1 MNRIRKYN
9 NKFQVLYTPNYT
21 TNPSFELLIGNFLDE
36 KLRVY
41 SIIEYDTMQD
51 ALDKAYSLPDINW
64 NKLVAINKNTFY
76 NINSIIK
83 KYIDY
88 NNNIVEYH
96 PILLS
101 PQQLKNTMFDRVMNL
116 GERFN
121 LYYNLNDIMSFD
133 IINPWTLNLQRISD
147 ILLNIPQLNIK
158 KVIKTPTHIKLIGI
172 NEVNNPYEIR
182 LWTTIIYNFIY
193 WLSIN
198 HFDKNKYF
206 QQFKKIIKL
215 QNKIDEFNYIIQ

>member
-1 MNRIRKYN
+1 
-9 NKFQVLYTPNYT
+9 
-21 TNPSFELLIGNFLDE
+21 
-36 KLRVY
+36 
-41 SIIEYDTMQD
+41 
-51 ALDKAYSLPDINW
+51 
-64 NKLVAINKNTFY
+64 
-76 NINSIIK
+76 
-83 KYIDY
+83 
-88 NNNIVEYH
+88 
-96 PILLS
+96 
-101 PQQLKNTMFDRVMNL
+101 MNL